1 MVEVWMLFTL
11 IIPFLEV
18 IFQSYVDYLY
28 KKIHPE
34 EEETS
39 LPSAVGGKRP
49 QPQREIIDFWKLP
62 DDPPA
67 TCNR

>member
-18 IFQSYVDYLY
+18 IFQSYVDYAY
-28 KKIHPE
+28 KKIHPD
-34 EEETS
+34 EETS
-39 LPSAVGGKRP
+39 LPSSLGEKRP
-49 QPQREIIDFWKLP
+49 PPHREITGFWKLP
-62 DDPPA
+62 DDPSA